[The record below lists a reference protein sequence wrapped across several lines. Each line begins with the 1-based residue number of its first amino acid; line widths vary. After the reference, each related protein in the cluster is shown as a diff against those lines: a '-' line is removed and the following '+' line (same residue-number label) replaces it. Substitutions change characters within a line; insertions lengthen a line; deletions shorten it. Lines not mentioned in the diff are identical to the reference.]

1 MRAILSVLLCLGFL
15 SAAKAEIIDLSTR
28 TCRQFQTSDPDEIK
42 IILAWLDAYYK
53 DEDDPPVIDTDKLI
67 ANAKKLGEY
76 CSANPTIGLITAA
89 DNFLTNECSVR
100 SRRRIYGAQRA
111 RLHHPREWLRC
122 S

>member
-15 SAAKAEIIDLSTR
+15 SAATAEVIDLSTR

-42 IILAWLDAYYK
+42 VILAWLDAYYK
-53 DEDDPPVIDTDKLI
+53 DEDDPPVIDTEKLI

-89 DNFLTNECSVR
+89 DKLFDK
-100 SRRRIYGAQRA
+100 
-111 RLHHPREWLRC
+111 
-122 S
+122 